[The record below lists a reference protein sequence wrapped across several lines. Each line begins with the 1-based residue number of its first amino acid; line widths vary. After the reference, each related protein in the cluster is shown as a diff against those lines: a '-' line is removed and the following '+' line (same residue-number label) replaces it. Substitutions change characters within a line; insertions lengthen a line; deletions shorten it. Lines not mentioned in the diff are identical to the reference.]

1 MIPGKMVSN
10 AKCVF
15 FVVCATI
22 TLASISSVNAYQKS
36 SGSQC
41 SRTLNRNNLH
51 LRGGASKK
59 KNAEDDKYKDIQA
72 PKRALSAYML
82 YANEVRADIVKKN
95 PEMKMTEISKV
106 IGDKWKVLS
115 ADGKKKFENEAAK
128 LKSEYEKEKA
138 EYEAKV
144 PEEVRKERTEK
155 AKKKKEGKPAKDP
168 NAPKRPLSAFM
179 IYSNQVRD
187 KIKSANPELTF
198 AEMGKK
204 IAADWNG
211 MSAQQKE
218 VYEKEAAKLKEKY
231 AEERAKYDA
240 DKPEAP
246 VKEKTLKKS
255 KTSSSKSAKP
265 EKPEKASK
273 KAKSQ

>member
-179 IYSNQVRD
+179 IYSNQAISHQVRD

-204 IAADWNG
+204 
-211 MSAQQKE
+211 